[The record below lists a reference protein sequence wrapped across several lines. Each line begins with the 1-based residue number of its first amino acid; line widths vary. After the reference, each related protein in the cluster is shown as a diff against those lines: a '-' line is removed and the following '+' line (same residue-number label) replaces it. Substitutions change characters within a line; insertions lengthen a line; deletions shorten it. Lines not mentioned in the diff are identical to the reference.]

1 MPGDSPCA
9 ARTAAARAAPALA
22 AAALAAAAL
31 TTAVATAVYT
41 MFEALPEDTP
51 SISIVQFKMWWL
63 KVSGGVKAEASSDMM
78 GKLADHVSASRAS

>member
-1 MPGDSPCA
+1 MLRAVRLRIGSSPP
-9 ARTAAARAAPALA
+9 APPL
-22 AAALAAAAL
+22 LSFD
-31 TTAVATAVYT
+31 T

-51 SISIVQFKMWWL
+51 SIGIVQFKMWWL

>member
-1 MPGDSPCA
+1 
-9 ARTAAARAAPALA
+9 
-22 AAALAAAAL
+22 
-31 TTAVATAVYT
+31 

>member
-1 MPGDSPCA
+1 MLRAVCLRIGSSPP
-9 ARTAAARAAPALA
+9 APPL
-22 AAALAAAAL
+22 LSFD
-31 TTAVATAVYT
+31 T

-63 KVSGGVKAEASSDMM
+63 KVSGGVKAEASSDIM

>member
-1 MPGDSPCA
+1 MLRAVRLRIGSSPP
-9 ARTAAARAAPALA
+9 APPL
-22 AAALAAAAL
+22 LSFD
-31 TTAVATAVYT
+31 T